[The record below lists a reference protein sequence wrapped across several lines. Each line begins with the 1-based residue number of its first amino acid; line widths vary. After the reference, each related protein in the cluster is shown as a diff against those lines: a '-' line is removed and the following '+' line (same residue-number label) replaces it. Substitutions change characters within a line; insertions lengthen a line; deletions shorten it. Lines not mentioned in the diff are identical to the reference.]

1 MGQYTGEILA
11 IIAAVSCTV
20 TALIGD
26 IASHRI
32 GAQTLN
38 LFRMALSLVF
48 LGILLRIVVGS
59 PYPVYAD
66 APTWFWLTLSGL
78 VGFVFGDF
86 CLFNSYVVFGS
97 LYGQLFMTLA
107 PPVAGIVGWLMLG
120 EIMSWHSWLAMLV
133 TLTGIAICILVRG
146 EKGNRHK
153 VRLKLPL
160 RGILFGIGAGVGQ
173 GVGIVLSKIGLGHY
187 SAAIPD
193 SAPEAMS
200 SMVPFAGTFIRA
212 LAGFVGFLT
221 IITIEGSMGRVKSAL
236 SDRKGLTFAT
246 LTTLF
251 GPVLG
256 VSLSLMAVQKAEVGI
271 VSTLFALTPVLI
283 IAPYSIIHHQ
293 KITVKE
299 IFGTLV
305 SITGV
310 AMFFLL

>member
-1 MGQYTGEILA
+1 
-11 IIAAVSCTV
+11 
-20 TALIGD
+20 
-26 IASHRI
+26 
-32 GAQTLN
+32 
-38 LFRMALSLVF
+38 
-48 LGILLRIVVGS
+48 
-59 PYPVYAD
+59 
-66 APTWFWLTLSGL
+66 
-78 VGFVFGDF
+78 
-86 CLFNSYVVFGS
+86 
-97 LYGQLFMTLA
+97 MTLA

-187 SAAIPD
+187 SAAIPG

-200 SMVPFAGTFIRA
+200 SMVP
-212 LAGFVGFLT
+212 
-221 IITIEGSMGRVKSAL
+221 
-236 SDRKGLTFAT
+236 FAT